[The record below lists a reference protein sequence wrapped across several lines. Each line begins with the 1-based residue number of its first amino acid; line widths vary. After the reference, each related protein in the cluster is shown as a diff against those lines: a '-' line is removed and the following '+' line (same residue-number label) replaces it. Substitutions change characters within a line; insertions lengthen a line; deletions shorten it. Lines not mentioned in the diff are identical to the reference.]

1 MIYNSKYNKII
12 LNLGYPLWL
21 IVLIGLFIGDY
32 SQNIIIINCIHILLI
47 FLKVL
52 IIYVINPKI
61 IKTKYKLLIP
71 NLFII
76 IITSVLIGISYNSI
90 VNKFTS
96 QFEKILFIVGFGV
109 WLLSQI
115 STLIYDIQFIYNN
128 EYGLRLP

>member
-12 LNLGYPLWL
+12 SNLGYPLWL

-61 IKTKYKLLIP
+61 IKTKYNYTKKN
-71 NLFII
+71 NLPGVIN
-76 IITSVLIGISYNSI
+76 YNF
-90 VNKFTS
+90 K
-96 QFEKILFIVGFGV
+96 
-109 WLLSQI
+109 
-115 STLIYDIQFIYNN
+115 
-128 EYGLRLP
+128 

>member
-12 LNLGYPLWL
+12 SNLGYPLWL

-47 FLKVL
+47 FLKIL

-115 STLIYDIQFIYNN
+115 ATLIYDIQFIYNN